1 MFNQR
6 PAQKSTQLKSQSFS
20 FVRLAQQAA
29 NKHQRNRVPQE
40 YAEIEESEAQELKP
54 VKNKDTLS
62 RERGPEILKQPKE
75 REIFWATFYAVSRF
89 RAVEQTKEDGE
100 SISINIF

>member
-6 PAQKSTQLKSQSFS
+6 PAQLKSQSFS

-40 YAEIEESEAQELKP
+40 YAEIEESEAQELRP

-62 RERGPEILKQPKE
+62 RERERPRNTETAKGERNILGY
-75 REIFWATFYAVSRF
+75 FLC
-89 RAVEQTKEDGE
+89 
-100 SISINIF
+100 SIAFSSSGTDKRRW